1 MFSSLTCLIW
11 YMKGN
16 TLTFHD
22 KKSLAAIGDTIRQ
35 AAFSAV
41 FFMVNSIIWTFIISY
56 EFYSKLERSFKNL

>member
-56 EFYSKLERSFKNL
+56 EFYQKIERSLKNL

>member
-16 TLTFHD
+16 ALTFHD

-35 AAFSAV
+35 TAFSAV
-41 FFMVNSIIWTFIISY
+41 FFMVNSIIWTFILSY
-56 EFYSKLERSFKNL
+56 ESYLKLERFLKNL

>member
-56 EFYSKLERSFKNL
+56 EFYLKLERFLKNL